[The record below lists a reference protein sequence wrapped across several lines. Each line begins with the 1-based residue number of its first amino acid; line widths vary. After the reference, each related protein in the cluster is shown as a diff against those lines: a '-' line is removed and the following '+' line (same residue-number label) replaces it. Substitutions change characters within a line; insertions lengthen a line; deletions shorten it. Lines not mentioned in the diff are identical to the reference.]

1 MLSGG
6 LCYLQIRR
14 RPVLSGGCA
23 TYRSEGDLCR
33 VVVVLPTDPKETC
46 AEWWLCYLQI
56 RRRPVLG
63 GGCAT
68 YRSEGDLC

>member
-6 LCYLQIRR
+6 VLPTDPKETRAEWWLCYLQIRR
-14 RPVLSGGCA
+14 RSVLSGGCA
-23 TYRSEGDLCR
+23 TYRSEG
-33 VVVVLPTDPKETC
+33 
-46 AEWWLCYLQI
+46 
-56 RRRPVLG
+56 RPVLR